1 VLVTAVALATALIGA
16 SQVSAHQ
23 DAPAERAARAT
34 APEKTAAFAGI
45 EQRGNVLGSPNAPV
59 TLVEYADLQCP
70 YCAEWA
76 RTALPVV
83 VDRYVRTGKVRI
95 VFRGLA
101 FIGPD
106 SERAL
111 RVVVAAGRQDRMWDL
126 VHGLYT
132 SQGAENSGWA
142 TDGLVRAV
150 AGQIAGLDAD
160 RLLADRWGRGVVP
173 EMRSA
178 AAAARAAGVSGTPS
192 FEIGPTAGPLR
203 LLRVNSL
210 GPEGVAPAIEEA
222 LAR

>member
-1 VLVTAVALATALIGA
+1 MLVTAAALATVLIGA
-16 SQVSAHQ
+16 SQVSARQ
-23 DAPAERAARAT
+23 DAPAERAAPVT
-34 APEKTAAFAGI
+34 ALQKTAAFAGI
-45 EQRGNVLGSPNAPV
+45 EQRGATLGSPNAPV

-83 VDRYVRTGKVRI
+83 VDRYVRTGKVQI

-111 RVVVAAGRQDRMWDL
+111 RAVVAAGRQDRLWDL
-126 VHGLYT
+126 VHALYT
-132 SQGAENSGWA
+132 SQGMENSGWV

-150 AGQIAGLDAD
+150 AGQISGLDAD
-160 RLLADRWGRGVVP
+160 RLLADRWAPRVSP

-178 AAAARAAGVSGTPS
+178 AVAARAAGVSGTPS
-192 FEIGPTAGPLR
+192 FEIGPTGGPLQ
-203 LLRVNSL
+203 LLRVSSL
-210 GPEGVAPAIEEA
+210 GPGGITPAIEEA